1 MTRAKE
7 SVRAFRAALDGA
19 AAGRFELYLFIAG
32 TTPRSAAALVNVSAV
47 CEERL
52 KGRYDLF
59 VIDVYQ
65 EPSRARDAQIIA
77 VPTLY
82 KKSPAPVCRIIGDLS
97 DRRKLLAGLDLSPD
111 VPPHE
116 DGEDAYAEFLAA
128 TEALTTDPE

>member
-7 SVRAFRAALDGA
+7 SVRAFRVAVDKA
-19 AAGRFELYLFIAG
+19 AAAERFELHLFIAG

-52 KGRYDLF
+52 KGRYDLV

-116 DGEDAYAEFLAA
+116 DGERARSGKR
-128 TEALTTDPE
+128 